1 MMSNIDQ
8 KIEIEVGKIYLAS
21 QNKNAILVIIQITH
35 YTPKAV
41 GYILGDNDV
50 IGYKVMK
57 KGTIYPKFVERS
69 TFDES
74 FKIVEEIHF
83 DDILFGK

>member
-1 MMSNIDQ
+1 M
-8 KIEIEVGKIYLAS
+8 IEIEVGKIYLAS
-21 QNKNAILVIIQITH
+21 HNNEKLLTIIQITH
-35 YTPKAV
+35 FTSKVV
-41 GYILGDNDV
+41 GYILGNNDV
-50 IGYKVMK
+50 VGYKVMK
-57 KGTIYPKFVERS
+57 KGSIYPKFVERS